1 MPLNLDTYHPH
12 PQLRYTVRLRYICPI
27 YGEQIT
33 DYIFMSGEEHEDET
47 SYQRILEGKKHELN
61 TLVYDGDEKIEEWE
75 SITEIENTFYESE
88 ILSDVV
94 LCLLKE
100 GKVSF
105 ADESATEE
113 DIKLAVYYLYSIKDQ
128 YSRARVKKEIDGLSF
143 QPLKHIIDAIL
154 SVWHTSTKMRKQK
167 NGKVETKWTKQD
179 QELSQLLSERDKDA
193 VSTFRKDLIRLNKM
207 WGLSTEE
214 DHYRRAVIIAKFL
227 CDYPGTKGLNAGFS
241 EGMRILCD
249 YFRVPQTTYKKRV
262 LIPSLEVL
270 ETLTKSQRAFQEQIR
285 EPWREFIRKF

>member
-1 MPLNLDTYHPH
+1 MSLYLDNYPH

-27 YGEQIT
+27 YGERIT
-33 DYIFMSGEEHEDET
+33 DYIFMSGDEYEDET
-47 SYQRILEGKKHELN
+47 SYQRILEGKKRELN

-75 SITEIENTFYESE
+75 SIAELENAFSESE
-88 ILSDVV
+88 ILSDAV
-94 LCLLKE
+94 LCLLRD

-105 ADESATEE
+105 ADKSATEE

-128 YSRARVKKEIDGLSF
+128 YSSARVKREIDGLSF
-143 QPLKHIIDAIL
+143 QPLKHIVDEIL
-154 SVWHTSTKMRKQK
+154 SVWHTSTKMREKQ
-167 NGKVETKWTKQD
+167 NGTVETKWTKQD
-179 QELSQLLSERDKDA
+179 QELSKLLSEKA
-193 VSTFRKDLIRLNKM
+193 KEAILTFRKDLSRLNKA
-207 WGLSTEE
+207 WGISTEK

-249 YFRVPQTTYKKRV
+249 YFRIPHTAYKKRV
-262 LIPSLEVL
+262 LIPSIKVL

-285 EPWREFIRKF
+285 EPWEDFIKKF

>member
-1 MPLNLDTYHPH
+1 MPLYLDTYPH
-12 PQLRYTVRLRYICPI
+12 PQLRYTVRLRYVCPI

-33 DYIFMSGEEHEDET
+33 DYIFMSRDEYEDET
-47 SYQRILEGKKHELN
+47 SYQRILEDKKRELN

-75 SITEIENTFYESE
+75 SIAEIENTFYESE
-88 ILSDVV
+88 ILSDAA

-100 GKVSF
+100 GKISF
-105 ADESATEE
+105 ADENASE
-113 DIKLAVYYLYSIKDQ
+113 DDIRLAFYYLYSIRDQ
-128 YSRARVKKEIDGLSF
+128 YSRARVKKKIDSLSF
-143 QPLKHIIDAIL
+143 QPLKHIVDGIL
-154 SVWHTSTKMRKQK
+154 SIWRTSTKMREKK
-167 NGKVETKWTKQD
+167 NGTVETKWTKQD
-179 QELSQLLSERDKDA
+179 QELSKLLSEKA
-193 VSTFRKDLIRLNKM
+193 KEAMSTFRKDLSRLNKA
-207 WGLSTEE
+207 WGISTEK

-262 LIPSLEVL
+262 LIPSPEVL

-285 EPWREFIRKF
+285 DPWKDFIRTF